1 MQGYRHY
8 NGIGVTKSC
17 ETALTYYKKVAKKV
31 SAAASSYSGGNAVQ
45 RIRLY
50 DELEQPGSNNGQI
63 DEDLLQYYQFLA
75 DKGDTQAQV
84 LHLFHPKLI
93 NKY

>member
-1 MQGYRHY
+1 MNLLLFQGYRHY
-8 NGIGVTKSC
+8 SGIGVTKSC

-31 SAAASSYSGGNAVQ
+31 SDAASSYSSSNAVQ
-45 RIRLY
+45 RVCLY
-50 DELEQPGSNNGQI
+50 DELEQPGGTPGQI

-84 LHLFHPKLI
+84 
-93 NKY
+93 